1 MNNSNSIC
9 EKLCAF
15 LYLKVIDLN
24 GNEIFMHHH
33 LSKTADF
40 FYDTFISSA
49 LNTLKEDCAFE
60 IGSNRANKWIYSS
73 KFELIKDNILQIK
86 IENTLFKIKSIE
98 GQSVFTVINDVDVE
112 SVLSLLVKNDT
123 LDYEGCWVDNVAIL
137 ISDMLDYRSD
147 ESFNIYEEVQKCEFV
162 NYDDDDQDACP
173 LFNNN
178 LLNLNVKLI
187 DESPKFEDYDYSGV
201 FEIYDSNNLP
211 VCYIEI
217 SYIYTSQGI
226 NGQTVK
232 VKEVVPQQRMTT
244 VYVDKY

>member
-1 MNNSNSIC
+1 MNNSISIC
-9 EKLCAF
+9 EKLVAF
-15 LYLKVIDLN
+15 LYLKVVDIN

-33 LSKTADF
+33 LLKTADVI
-40 FYDTFISSA
+40 DTFISSA

-60 IGSNRANKWIYSS
+60 IGSNRDNKWIYSS

-86 IENTLFKIKSIE
+86 IENTLFKIKSIK
-98 GQSVFTVINDVDVE
+98 GQSVFTVINDVDTE
-112 SVLSLLVKNDT
+112 SVLSLLVKNET

-147 ESFNIYEEVQKCEFV
+147 NSFNIYKEVQKCEFV
-162 NYDDDDQDACP
+162 NYDEDSQEECP
-173 LFNNN
+173 LFNND

-187 DESPKFEDYDYSGV
+187 DESPKFEDYDYYGV
-201 FEIYDSNNLP
+201 FEISDLNGINTFY
-211 VCYIEI
+211 VEI

-232 VKEVVPQQRMTT
+232 VKEVVPRQQMTT